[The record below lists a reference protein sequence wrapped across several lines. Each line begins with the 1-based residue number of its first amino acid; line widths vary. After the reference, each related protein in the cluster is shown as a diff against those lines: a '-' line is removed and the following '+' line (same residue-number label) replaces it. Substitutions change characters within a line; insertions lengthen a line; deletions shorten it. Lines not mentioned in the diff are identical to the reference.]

1 MADSDFTVKAII
13 SAQTSEF
20 EKGVKKAN
28 SAAKDFGTQATKSID
43 NVKKSVDTLSA
54 AFGAVAKAAAA
65 AFAVNKIVKFG
76 TESVKAADSANKS
89 LSILSN
95 TIQATGASAWTTT
108 DELVS
113 LSNKLSETTNYS
125 VGEIQDMQSV
135 MLGFWSVTD
144 DVFDEANK
152 AVLDM
157 ATVMGMDL
165 TSAAQTV
172 GKALDDPI
180 NGLGSLSR
188 QGFVFSDAEKEMLTQ
203 LVAVGEKAKAQ
214 QIILDTLNKTYGG
227 AAEAGMSAFAQ
238 MNNSMT
244 ALKETLGNEL
254 MPVITEITKKTNE
267 AVKKITSYIQKIGL
281 AEKLAYA
288 YSLITT
294 IFDKIQT
301 AVSPFVQKIVDKIN
315 EIKNIFTET
324 IVNLDMSKFGETFG
338 LVIEIVKR
346 VIQRIK
352 DEFNRIKDTF
362 LTVKNEVAGLFENI
376 DFSAVMDYVNTIIAA
391 GLYIYDRIYE
401 IVQGLYN
408 SIADFVL
415 KVWNKIKEIFANSN
429 NALQNSETDIKSWKD
444 FFYTQLDTVFRY
456 FQDLVGM
463 VSNLLKGNWAAA
475 LEYAKLAML
484 RMANTVLDTI
494 STILNAFPKMT
505 SGITT
510 AINTMI
516 KGINKVRE
524 WLNLNPIK
532 LIELEAG
539 NIDFAKSMG
548 IDDAISEAEA
558 KIEELTHKAA
568 DVSITALNEIKDN
581 AKKTGSSI
589 LGTISDTT
597 GEIQKDAQNRAE
609 YIIQQSNR
617 TKNAVVANNTEEEE
631 SGKKT
636 AKTIWEQWSE
646 YWKNQKKELA
656 ENTADWTD
664 VFDSVKSIIGDV
676 GTELFEDLGA
686 ALIEGGDAFE
696 DFGDVAVD
704 AIAQVLEALAAQL
717 AAIAAVKVLSYQ
729 YGQAAMAAAAA
740 ATALAA
746 AGAMKAVAKATS
758 EAGDEA
764 ISTAAKINKVQ
775 KAIEELLETGAT
787 SSLTVAEQFETLQG
801 YIDEAKSAYQDALEE
816 YQAYAASVEAQA
828 ATLQANANSW
838 GSALVQ
844 AGLLAKYVEVAK
856 ALNVVIQAQLA
867 YTQLITDTA
876 KSLKDEYEATQ
887 STIKAM
893 KSLYTTVKTITIDG
907 VTSVLPAYNLILQE
921 QINSIQDILEDAYG
935 DISSVGNEIGEAFI
949 DSLMDGLDADG
960 FAASIGDYVKELVLK
975 MSIFTDDFMSTLGEK
990 ATDLASAIVS
1000 GDTSSIATVT
1010 SELKELYSQYE
1021 ETYATTLETLDA
1033 IFAETEASIDDSTSS
1048 VEESL
1053 TTLESAIKSYQEEI
1067 ADLGAS
1073 VASEF
1078 ISSLSSGYDLDE
1090 ALVSFKSFIRN
1101 YVIQAYV
1108 YTNTMKSK
1116 IEAIGDLISGVLVNG
1131 LTTSNITTIKNAF
1144 SSLYSTIYSNITAID
1159 SLLDAVMPDIQDT
1172 IEETTEEIEE
1182 TLTAFEKAMESFK
1195 DTISDLG
1202 GNIASEFI
1210 SSLSKSYDVD
1220 EALASFKSFIRDY
1233 VIQAY
1238 VYTNTMKS
1246 KIEAIGDL
1254 ISKAINGGNLSKSN
1268 ITTIANQVKKVY
1280 TELAKSMETVDSVLD
1295 AVMPDIEDTVEDTT
1309 EEIEET
1315 LTAFESAIKSFRDT
1329 IADLGG
1335 DIASE
1340 LISGLT
1346 NGLDSSDFLDSFKTY
1361 LKKLII
1367 QSVVYTETLQSEIE
1381 SIGTMIADGLA
1392 NGFSETTLHE
1402 IRRDI
1407 SYLFS
1412 SANTAIS
1419 GIDNL
1424 LESVFSGYAT
1434 GTQSAI
1440 SGLHLV
1446 GEAGPELVNFKGGE
1460 RVYNNTDTMK
1470 MLSGSG
1476 EKGNTFNVTFN
1487 NLQDTSAY
1495 TMMSQL
1501 RDYNRQ
1507 MAINGIL

>member
-13 SAQTSEF
+13 SAQTSQF

-43 NVKKSVDTLSA
+43 NVKKSVDSLSA

-76 TESVKAADSANKS
+76 AESVKAADSANKS

-188 QGFVFSDAEKEMLTQ
+188 QGFVFSNAEKEMLTQ

-254 MPVITEITKKTNE
+254 MPVITEITKNTNE

-301 AVSPFVQKIVDKIN
+301 AISPFIQKIVEKIN
-315 EIKNIFTET
+315 EIKDIFSEL
-324 IVNLDMSKFGETFG
+324 IGGFDLSGFEETFG
-338 LVIEIVKR
+338 LIVGIAER
-346 VIQRIK
+346 VIQRVEDK
-352 DEFNRIKDTF
+352 FNRIKAVF
-362 LTVKNEVAGLFENI
+362 LTVKDEVAGIFENI
-376 DFSAVMDYVNTIIAA
+376 DFSAVQDYVNTIIAA

-484 RMANTVLDTI
+484 RMANVVLDTI

-524 WLNLNPIK
+524 WLNLNPIE
-532 LIELEAG
+532 LIDIQAG
-539 NIDFAKSMG
+539 NIDIAESLG
-548 IDDAISEAEA
+548 LDDAISEAEA
-558 KIEELTHKAA
+558 KIEELTKKTA
-568 DVSITALNEIKDN
+568 DVSIIALNEIKDN
-581 AKKTGSSI
+581 AKKTGNSV
-589 LGTISDTT
+589 LGEISDTT
-597 GEIQKDAQNRAE
+597 VEIQKDAQNRAD
-609 YIIQQSNR
+609 YIIEQSNR
-617 TKNAVVANNTEEEE
+617 TKDTVTANNTEEEE
-631 SGKKT
+631 SSEKT

-656 ENTADWTD
+656 ENAEDWTG
-664 VFDSVKSIIGDV
+664 VFDSVKSTIGDV
-676 GTELFEDLGA
+676 GTELVEDLGA
-686 ALIEGGDAFE
+686 ALVEGGDAFE
-696 DFGDVAVD
+696 DFGDVAVE
-704 AIAQVLEALAAQL
+704 AIAKVLEALAAQL
-717 AAIAAVKVLSYQ
+717 AALAAVKVLSYQ

-764 ISTAAKINKVQ
+764 ISTAAKIKKVQ
-775 KAIEELLETGAT
+775 EAIEELLETGAT
-787 SSLTVAEQFETLQG
+787 SSLTVAEQFAKVQTTIADAESALATAKAEYESALKYLQSF
-801 YIDEAKSAYQDALEE
+801 SAQWYNTASYQKAVKAYESASKNYDSALK
-816 YQAYAASVEAQA
+816 AQSA
-828 ATLQANANSW
+828 ATNAYNTLIGQTVTALQS
-838 GSALVQ
+838 
-844 AGLLAKYVEVAK
+844 E
-856 ALNVVIQAQLA
+856 
-867 YTQLITDTA
+867 YT
-876 KSLKDEYEATQ
+876 ATQ
-887 STIKAM
+887 SMIDAM
-893 KSLYTTVKTITIDG
+893 KKLYTTAKTTASWFG
-907 VTSVLPAYNLILQE
+907 KTFTTSSYKLILQE
-921 QINSIQDILEDAYG
+921 QINGIQEILEDAYS
-935 DISSVGNEIGEAFI
+935 DIVSLGNEIGEAFI

-960 FAASIGDYVKELVLK
+960 FASSLGDYVKKLVLK
-975 MSIFTDDFMSTLGEK
+975 MALLTDDFMNKLGEK
-990 ATDLASAIVS
+990 ATDLAQAVVSLNVGSISSA
-1000 GDTSSIATVT
+1000 TSA
-1010 SELKELYSQYE
+1010 LKELYSEYE
-1021 ETYATTLETLDA
+1021 SQWTVISDIIDN
-1033 IFAETEASIDDSTSS
+1033 IFAKTEDTIDDSTSL

-1053 TTLESAIKSYQEEI
+1053 TTLESAIKSYKEEI

-1073 VASEF
+1073 IASEL
-1078 ISSLSSGYDLDE
+1078 ISSMSSSLSLDE
-1090 ALVSFKSFIRN
+1090 ALVSFKSFLRN
-1101 YVIQAYV
+1101 YVIQMYV
-1108 YTNTMKSK
+1108 YSASWKSRIQK
-1116 IEAIGDLISGVLVNG
+1116 IGELISDALENG
-1131 LTTSNITTIKNAF
+1131 ITKEKINSIRNLYAGAYGTLQYYMTS
-1144 SSLYSTIYSNITAID
+1144 ID
-1159 SLLDAVMPDIQDT
+1159 NMLNTVMPDIQETVED
-1172 IEETTEEIEE
+1172 TTEEIEE

-1195 DTISDLG
+1195 DSISDLG
-1202 GNIASEFI
+1202 GDIASEFI

-1220 EALASFKSFIRDY
+1220 EALVSFKSFIRDY

-1246 KIEAIGDL
+1246 KIESIGDL
-1254 ISKAINGGNLSKSN
+1254 ISKAINGGSLSKSN
-1268 ITTIANQVKKVY
+1268 VTTIANQVKKVY
-1280 TELAKSMETVDSVLD
+1280 TELAKSMETVDKVLD

-1315 LTAFESAIKSFRDT
+1315 LTAFESAIKSFKDT

-1381 SIGTMIADGLA
+1381 SIGTMIADGLS

-1419 GIDNL
+1419 GIDTL

-1470 MLSGSG
+1470 ILSGSG
-1476 EKGNTFNVTFN
+1476 DKGNTFNVTFN
-1487 NLQDTSAY
+1487 NLRDTSAY
-1495 TMMSQL
+1495 AMMSQL